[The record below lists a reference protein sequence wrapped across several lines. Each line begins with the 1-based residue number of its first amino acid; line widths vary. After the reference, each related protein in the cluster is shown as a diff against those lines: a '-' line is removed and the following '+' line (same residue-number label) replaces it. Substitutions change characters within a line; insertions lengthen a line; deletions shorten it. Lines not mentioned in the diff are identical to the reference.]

1 MFVSGENS
9 PRTLDGNC
17 SAGAADGHKS
27 HPLHWNK
34 SLKSSF
40 TPPLSTSSLLGGQK
54 SREGEERERQNS
66 FLRVALFLPQRENVL
81 PAEED
86 RGTFARGKGTKSPFL
101 RPSSR
106 RKRGEDFELEV
117 VGRVT
122 LSLWRHLVSQPLPP
136 SPPTSFLGVTW
147 PSGDSPSFE
156 RRHWATHSFLPR
168 GKFFS
173 RLSLRSLL
181 YSVNRW
187 GAKRKEKDGRPS
199 SLLLFPGR
207 AAGCPKSE
215 REERPHW

>member
-9 PRTLDGNC
+9 PRTLDENC
-17 SAGAADGHKS
+17 SAGTADGHKS

-54 SREGEERERQNS
+54 SREGEERETKL
-66 FLRVALFLPQRENVL
+66 FLRVSLFLPPRENVL

-173 RLSLRSLL
+173 RLSLPFVFRQPL
-181 YSVNRW
+181 
-187 GAKRKEKDGRPS
+187 GGKEKGE
-199 SLLLFPGR
+199 GR
-207 AAGCPKSE
+207 ATFKPLIIPRASCWLSKV
-215 REERPHW
+215 

>member
-1 MFVSGENS
+1 MRVRRTDTKVTRCTGRKVSSRLSLRRS
-9 PRTLDGNC
+9 PPQVSWEGRRVG
-17 SAGAADGHKS
+17 
-27 HPLHWNK
+27 
-34 SLKSSF
+34 
-40 TPPLSTSSLLGGQK
+40 
-54 SREGEERERQNS
+54 REKRERQNS
-66 FLRVALFLPQRENVL
+66 FLRVALFLPPRENVL

-173 RLSLRSLL
+173 RLSLPFVFRQPL
-181 YSVNRW
+181 
-187 GAKRKEKDGRPS
+187 GGKEKGE
-199 SLLLFPGR
+199 GR
-207 AAGCPKSE
+207 ATFKPLIIPRASCWLSKV
-215 REERPHW
+215 